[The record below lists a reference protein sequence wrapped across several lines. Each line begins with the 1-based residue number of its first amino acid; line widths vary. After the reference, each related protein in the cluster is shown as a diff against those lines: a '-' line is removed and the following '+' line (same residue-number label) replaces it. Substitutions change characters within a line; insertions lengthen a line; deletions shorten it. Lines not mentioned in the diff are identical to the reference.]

1 MISVFSVECKR
12 NKWDSYR
19 LSAIRLLLTAGH
31 RHSERSEESRYMAVV
46 THLQ

>member
-19 LSAIRLLLTAGH
+19 LSAIRLLLTADTVILSAAKNPG
-31 RHSERSEESRYMAVV
+31 
-46 THLQ
+46 T

>member
-12 NKWDSYR
+12 NKRDSYR

-31 RHSERSEESRYMAVV
+31 RHSERSEESWYMTMV
-46 THLQ
+46 TYLQ